1 MSVKAVSPQRSF
13 YHSAYLC
20 QGLLGPNHRYC
31 LFREKILP
39 TLERLRPQLE
49 SLYCEDNGRPAVDPV
64 ILAGVTLLQNM
75 EKMTDRGAAEHVV
88 FHLGWKYAMDLE
100 LTYGGFHPTVLVY
113 FRDRIE
119 EQKAGK
125 NGRGFFSRITI

>member
-1 MSVKAVSPQRSF
+1 MSIKTVPPQRSF

-20 QGLLGPNHRYC
+20 QDLLGPTHRYR

-64 ILAGVTLLQNM
+64 ILAGVMLLQFT
-75 EKMTDRGAAEHVV
+75 EKVPDRGAAEHIV
-88 FHLGWKYAMDLE
+88 FHLGWKYALDLE

-113 FRDRIE
+113 FRDRLE
-119 EQKAGK
+119 EQKPSG
-125 NGRGFFSRITI
+125 